1 MKQLDDLDRKII
13 NVLQSGFPLS
23 KEPYAEVAGQMG
35 MDEAELICRL
45 QRLLED
51 KTLSRFGPMY
61 DAQKMGGAFS
71 LVAMKVPQQDFE
83 KVTEV
88 VNSYSEVAH
97 NYQRD
102 NVFNMWFVIATETPQ
117 KIAEVNRDI
126 EQRSGLKTY
135 NFPKL
140 AEYYVGLQLP
150 V

>member
-1 MKQLDDLDRKII
+1 MDDLDRKII
-13 NVLQSGFPLS
+13 NQLQSGFPLS
-23 KEPYAEVAGQMG
+23 EQPYAEVAAQLGVYE
-35 MDEAELICRL
+35 DELIARL
-45 QRLLED
+45 QALLD
-51 KTLSRFGPMY
+51 NKVLSRFGPMY

-71 LVAMKVPQQDFE
+71 LVAMKVPEDGFDQVVE
-83 KVTEV
+83 I

-102 NVFNMWFVIATETPQ
+102 HAFNLWFVIATETHQ
-117 KIAEVNRDI
+117 QIGEVNRDI
-126 EQRSGLKTY
+126 EQRTGLKVY

>member
-1 MKQLDDLDRKII
+1 MKELDDLDRKII

-35 MDEAELICRL
+35 IDEAELICRL
-45 QRLLED
+45 QRLLEN

-71 LVAMKVPQQDFE
+71 LVAMKVPPQDFD

-117 KIAEVNRDI
+117 QIAEVNRDI

>member
-1 MKQLDDLDRKII
+1 MMDELDRKII

-23 KEPYAEVAGQMG
+23 KEPYAEVAAQL
-35 MDEAELICRL
+35 EITEVELITRL
-45 QRLLED
+45 QGLLEN

-61 DAQKMGGAFS
+61 DAQKMGGSFS
-71 LVAMKVPQQDFE
+71 LVALQVPEEDFDA
-83 KVTEV
+83 VADV

-102 NVFNMWFVIATETPQ
+102 HKFNMWYVIAAEAPGQ
-117 KIAEVNRDI
+117 IAEVNREI
-126 EQRSGLKTY
+126 EQRTGLKVF